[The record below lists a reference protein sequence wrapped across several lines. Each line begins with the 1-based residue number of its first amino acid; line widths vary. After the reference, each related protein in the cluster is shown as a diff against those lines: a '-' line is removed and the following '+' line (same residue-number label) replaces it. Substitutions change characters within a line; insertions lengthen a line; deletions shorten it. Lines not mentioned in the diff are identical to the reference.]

1 MQNIGVIKLNGN
13 QREREDDYVDP
24 ISTGLA
30 GIALVQK
37 SVDFIKSNIQ
47 TANDIR
53 DIAGAIDGMFLGE
66 KQIQKERF
74 GNKSIIGQT
83 KDAASTVIDAK
94 LAKEQMDE
102 MRQLVDHRFGHGTWQ
117 EIINE
122 RAKRIQEEKE
132 AEKERARIARQKR
145 QETIDNFQTAGIVA
159 AIVGVVILTILIYF
173 KLG

>member
-1 MQNIGVIKLNGN
+1 
-13 QREREDDYVDP
+13 VDP

-47 TANDIR
+47 TANDIK
-53 DIAGAIDGMFLGE
+53 DIAGAIDGLFQGE
-66 KQIQKERF
+66 KQIQKDRF
-74 GNKSIIGQT
+74 GDKSIIGQT
-83 KDAASTVIDAK
+83 KDVATSVIDAK
-94 LAKEQMDE
+94 LAQESMDE
-102 MRQLVDHRFGHGTWQ
+102 MRQLVDARFGFGTWQ

-132 AEKERARIARQKR
+132 AEKEKARIARQKR
-145 QETIDNFQTAGIVA
+145 QETVDNFQTAGIAA
-159 AIVGVVILTILIYF
+159 AIIGVVILTILVYF